1 MLKLI
6 PKVVLLVALLATL
19 VISSAP
25 AFASGGCQFDK
36 KTGQCVTAG
45 CKDGCISYGLL
56 GCYCLGDKGF

>member
-25 AFASGGCQFDK
+25 AFASGGCQFHK
-36 KTGQCVTAG
+36 QTGQCLNVG
-45 CKDGCISYGLL
+45 CKGGCFTFGGLACTC
-56 GCYCLGDKGF
+56 GAWRF